1 MREYVVRRVLLF
13 FPSLAGVSLVVF
25 ALMRLVPGD
34 VAEILVYSAGSEQA
48 SVAKAQV
55 AKIRSELGLDKPIA
69 VQYALWLKGALQ
81 GNFGHSYLEDRPV
94 REMLAEWFPRTMELA
109 LLTLVLAAL
118 WAVPLG
124 VVSAVRQDHWP
135 DYLCR
140 SLSISGLSV
149 PIFFSGVLIL
159 FVLVRFFHWLPPLE
173 YVSVWED
180 PARNLQKI
188 IWPAL
193 AQAFYISAPI
203 TRLTRSQLLEVIR
216 EDYVRTARSKGLIEQ
231 LVIYRHALKNALLPV
246 VTFTGWWV
254 GRLLGGLV
262 VMEIIFQVPG
272 MGMGLITSVNNR
284 DYPTVQ
290 AIVFVMAGVFLLLNL
305 IVDLLYG
312 WLDPRI
318 KYA

>member
-1 MREYVVRRVLLF
+1 MRAYIVRRILLF
-13 FPSLAGVSLVVF
+13 IPSLIGASLIIFV
-25 ALMRLVPGD
+25 LMRLVPGD
-34 VAEILVYSAGSEQA
+34 IAEILVYSAGSEQA

-55 AKIRSELGLDKPIA
+55 TKIRGELGLDKPVA

-81 GNFGHSYLEDRPV
+81 GNFGYSYIESRPV
-94 REMLAEWFPRTMELA
+94 GEMLAEWFPRTMELA
-109 LLTLVLAAL
+109 FLTLLLAAL

-124 VVSAVRQDHWP
+124 VVSAVRQDRWP

-149 PIFFSGVLIL
+149 PIFFTGVLIL
-159 FVLVRFFHWLPPLE
+159 FVLVRYFQWLPPLE
-173 YVSVWED
+173 YVSLWED
-180 PARNLQKI
+180 PSRNLQKV

-254 GRLLGGLV
+254 GRLLGGIV
-262 VMEIIFQVPG
+262 VMEIIFQIPG

-290 AIVFVMAGVFLLLNL
+290 ALVFVMAGIFLLLNL
-305 IVDLLYG
+305 LVDLIYA